1 MDSVLRYSVPEMKTS
16 ILSALIAAALALSAR
31 AQDCNSPNRDRTVI
45 CPIEI
50 GMTFADVAA
59 TWGLPVNQSGSDKGD
74 LWWYYSVPN
83 PNDGTHHTWY
93 VAMVVFDNDGRVK
106 TSTETR

>member
-1 MDSVLRYSVPEMKTS
+1 MLRYSVPEMKTS
-16 ILSALIAAALALSAR
+16 ILSALIAAAFALSAT
-31 AQDCNSPNRDRTVI
+31 AQDCNSPNRDRTAI

-50 GMTFADVAA
+50 GLTFADVAA
-59 TWGLPVNQSGSDKGD
+59 TWGLPVNQSVSDKGD

-83 PNDGTHHTWY
+83 ESDGTHRTFY

-106 TSTETR
+106 TFNETR

>member
-1 MDSVLRYSVPEMKTS
+1 MKTS
-16 ILSALIAAALALSAR
+16 ILSALIVATLAVSTM
-31 AQDCNSPNRDRTVI
+31 AQDCNSPNRDRTAI

-59 TWGLPVNQSGSDKGD
+59 TWGLPVNQSVSDKGD

-83 PNDGTHHTWY
+83 PNDGTHHTRY
-93 VAMVVFDNDGRVK
+93 VALVVFDNNGIV
-106 TSTETR
+106 SNFNETR

>member
-1 MDSVLRYSVPEMKTS
+1 M
-16 ILSALIAAALALSAR
+16 
-31 AQDCNSPNRDRTVI
+31 I

-83 PNDGTHHTWY
+83 PNDETHHTWY

-106 TSTETR
+106 TFNETR